1 LSWSI
6 AFEPITEDLVIKG
19 AEIAFEGDV
28 TIYDAMALAELLRPF
43 V

>member
-6 AFEPITEDLVIKG
+6 ASEPITEDLVIKG

-28 TIYDAMALAELLRPF
+28 TIYDAVALAELLRPF